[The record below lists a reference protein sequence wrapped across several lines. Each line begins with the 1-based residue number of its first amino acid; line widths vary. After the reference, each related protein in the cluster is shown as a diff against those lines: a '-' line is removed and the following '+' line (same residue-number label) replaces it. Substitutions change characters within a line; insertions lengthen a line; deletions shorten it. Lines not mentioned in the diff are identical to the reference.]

1 MYKDDAGQ
9 AVQGEFAN
17 PSQSANK
24 TDLQASRRVRN
35 VTFPKKPTVLLVD
48 VLSLPPLDWRY
59 P

>member
-17 PSQSANK
+17 TSLSANK
-24 TDLQASRRVRN
+24 TDLEASRRVHN

-48 VLSLPPLDWRY
+48 VLSLPPLD
-59 P
+59 

>member
-24 TDLQASRRVRN
+24 TDFQASRRVRN
-35 VTFPKKPTVLLVD
+35 VTFPKKPTMLLVD
-48 VLSLPPLDWRY
+48 VLSLPPLD
-59 P
+59 